1 VAVGTAV
8 RREGARAKHPI
19 LTELSVAEYALLL
32 RGGFEPLG
40 IVAWSSVFFTS
51 YVFGGMAGAGAL
63 GGGALTMG
71 TQNFELREFTQAVY
85 TAREAVMQRIDG
97 QASALGASG
106 VIGVRIGHSVQP
118 RTLGG
123 GVGMREMRGLMVT
136 FNVIGT
142 AIHQRDDATVQP
154 PRPVVDLFT

>member
-1 VAVGTAV
+1 VMGSSIYQMGYQ
-8 RREGARAKHPI
+8 GA
-19 LTELSVAEYALLL
+19 
-32 RGGFEPLG
+32 
-40 IVAWSSVFFTS
+40 W
-51 YVFGGMAGAGAL
+51 GGMGY
-63 GGGALTMG
+63 GGGGLTMG

-123 GVGMREMRGLMVT
+123 GVGMRELRGLMVT

-142 AIHQRDDATVQP
+142 AIHQREDHTVEP
-154 PRPVVDLFT
+154 PKPVVDLFT